1 MLHFSGA
8 EDLRQRVVLATLARR
23 QIRITG
29 IRAEAVAGAEE
40 GAVGLSDAEASFL
53 RLVEKVVDG
62 CEIAINETGTE
73 LRYRPGILVG
83 GAGLVHDCGKAR
95 GVGYFVEPLLALAP
109 FAKRDLQ
116 ITFRG
121 LTNHAHDVGVD
132 VLRSASLP
140 LLKRFGIEGE
150 MALQVV
156 RRGAPPS
163 GVGEV
168 VLKLPAVRTLHP
180 LHLTDPGRVKRV
192 RGLAYGSR
200 VSPQIL
206 ARVVEAARGVLNS
219 YLPDVWVYT
228 DASGGKEAG
237 AGYAVCLVAE
247 STNGVLL
254 AAEATGGGG
263 ADPEEVGA
271 AAASQLMEEVAQG
284 GAIDAAHQPLA
295 LLLMAFGAQDVSR
308 LRTGPLSPAAVSLLR
323 GLDTFLGVRC
333 HMTTEPADGSVLV
346 SCRGVGFSNAAKSV
360 I

>member
-83 GAGLVHDCGKAR
+83 GAGLVHDCGKVR

-140 LLKRFGIEGE
+140 LLKR
-150 MALQVV
+150 
-156 RRGAPPS
+156 S
-163 GVGEV
+163 G
-168 VLKLPAVRTLHP
+168 R
-180 LHLTDPGRVKRV
+180 
-192 RGLAYGSR
+192 
-200 VSPQIL
+200 
-206 ARVVEAARGVLNS
+206 
-219 YLPDVWVYT
+219 
-228 DASGGKEAG
+228 
-237 AGYAVCLVAE
+237 
-247 STNGVLL
+247 
-254 AAEATGGGG
+254 
-263 ADPEEVGA
+263 
-271 AAASQLMEEVAQG
+271 
-284 GAIDAAHQPLA
+284 IDAAWQRSSHSDATARGRSYPTA
-295 LLLMAFGAQDVSR
+295 LQLY
-308 LRTGPLSPAAVSLLR
+308 SLCV
-323 GLDTFLGVRC
+323 D
-333 HMTTEPADGSVLV
+333 PP
-346 SCRGVGFSNAAKSV
+346 
-360 I
+360 

>member
-163 GVGEV
+163 GAGDGVGEV

-206 ARVVEAARGVLNS
+206 ARVVEAARGEIEPRS
-219 YLPDVWVYT
+219 SRDR
-228 DASGGKEAG
+228 AAG

-271 AAASQLMEEVAQG
+271 AAASQLMEEVVQG